1 MFQPH
6 TLAARDRDFVERGDR
21 VPCTQ
26 FSRIDLIVSEILPK
40 EFPVLVTDEPV
51 FGDDGR
57 VKLDLD

>member
-1 MFQPH
+1 M
-6 TLAARDRDFVERGDR
+6 
-21 VPCTQ
+21 PCTQ